1 MRNFVRIDKE
11 VKNNQSDSFPYFYV
25 PKGNSKLVV
34 YNENINVYIPQN
46 INGCWATKTPCTG
59 GGDGGLNTKKKLGF
73 NIFKRT
79 NW

>member
-11 VKNNQSDSFPYFYV
+11 VKNSQSDSFPYFYV
-25 PKGNSKLVV
+25 PKGNSKLLVL
-34 YNENINVYIPQN
+34 NENINIYIPQN
-46 INGCWATKTPCTG
+46 INGCWATKTPCVG
-59 GGDGGLNTKKKLGF
+59 GVDGLKTKKKLGF

>member
-34 YNENINVYIPQN
+34 LNENINIYIPQN
-46 INGCWATKTPCTG
+46 IDACWATKTPCVG
-59 GGDGGLNTKKKLGF
+59 GVNHLDVKKIFGF
-73 NIFKRT
+73 NVFLNKDK
-79 NW
+79 